1 MIGFELSNAQ
11 NLLKTCQT
19 LGVQVF
25 RSRSGRAIALASSVI
40 MALAWVVILV
50 GEGLAVALISLPGVA
65 LIAAI
70 ALLLFW
76 FPRVEVGEAGVKVV
90 NVLREHQIGWGA
102 IKLIDTRWALAITT
116 ESGKITAW
124 GAPAPGRHSSI
135 FASRDQGQ
143 HLPESTYIA
152 GTVRP
157 GDLVTSDSGAAAAH
171 IRRLWEQRRDQ
182 SGEVLSKWNIG
193 KIAAIVVLVFA
204 TELSL

>member
-1 MIGFELSNAQ
+1 
-11 NLLKTCQT
+11 
-19 LGVQVF
+19 
-25 RSRSGRAIALASSVI
+25 
-40 MALAWVVILV
+40 MALAWLVILI
-50 GEGLAVALISLPGVA
+50 GEGLATALISLPGVS
-65 LIAAI
+65 LISGT

-76 FPRVEVGEAGVKVV
+76 FPRVEVGEDGVKVV
-90 NVLREHQIGWGA
+90 NVLREHQINWGA

-157 GDLVTSDSGAAAAH
+157 GDLVSSDSGAAAAH
-171 IRRLWEQRRDQ
+171 IRRLWEQRED
-182 SGEVLSKWNIG
+182 SPGGVESKWSIG
-193 KIAAIVVLVFA
+193 KIGA
-204 TELSL
+204 LSLLVVATALSL

>member
-1 MIGFELSNAQ
+1 M
-11 NLLKTCQT
+11 
-19 LGVQVF
+19 QVF

-65 LIAAI
+65 LIVAI

-76 FPRVEVGEAGVKVV
+76 FPRVEVGQDGVKVV

-157 GDLVTSDSGAAAAH
+157 GDLVSSDSGAAAAH
-171 IRRLWEQRRDQ
+171 IRRLWEQRQDGPVRVQ
-182 SGEVLSKWNIG
+182 STWSK
-193 KIAAIVVLVFA
+193 KKLAVTFLLAALCVI
-204 TELSL
+204 SL